1 MVMISLHIGH
11 NGAWLD
17 ADLYSI
23 FDYSARC
30 ITYGYP
36 LPTRPGVL
44 GDLLSGPGSLYMVWL

>member
-1 MVMISLHIGH
+1 MISLHIGH